1 MNSLAGSAIYQRQ
14 WLALSVLWLLSALL
28 MMREFGNAALGYPDA
43 DRLLMDGV
51 FLLDFMRAMPL
62 DRVVDF
68 TKEYYA
74 QYPALSIGYRPP
86 FFPFVEAIFN
96 AVFGINTWSS
106 RLAILAF
113 AVLGVSAWYALVAR
127 FYDRETAFWSGALIA
142 TTPFLVQWGWYTMG
156 EIPLL
161 AMAMITVYYFYRYSE
176 TQSAKYLYI
185 TTVLFCLTAWTKQ
198 TGAYLALFFLLYLA
212 YRQQLIAFF
221 KSKHSWIALAL
232 ATVMLAPLVAITLW
246 LGDLNV
252 QQSVGSAAASG
263 TPSRFSL
270 ANWLVH
276 FNSLT
281 EYHLTWAVLGLSV
294 VGMIAALIKRDRRA
308 VFFALFIF
316 TTYLVFSLLAG
327 KNPRYPFFWI
337 PPLTVF
343 AAVGLFYAHRPVTRG
358 ILTLALLA
366 AVSYNVFES
375 LRKQPQFATG
385 YDQAAQFVLQNSQS
399 PTVFFDGYNN
409 GYFTYFMRAADPQ
422 KSMYVLR
429 ADKLLT
435 SSAINNSIWLE
446 VHAKTE
452 ADIERMLQEYGVELV
467 VLESRD
473 TSGIDIHQRLR
484 RLVGGDGFQRLASI
498 PVVSNR
504 EPLQQQTLDVYRY
517 LRAKPLT
524 AQYLTLKLPVVG
536 QTIKVPLRTLKKV
549 DAQGAALTARSP
561 SYQALPK

>member
-1 MNSLAGSAIYQRQ
+1 MIAWLDQTFYKRQ
-14 WLALSVLWLLSALL
+14 WLALGVLWIGMMALL
-28 MMREFGNAALGYPDA
+28 LRELGNSSLGYPDA

-51 FLLDFMRAMPL
+51 FLLDFMRALPL
-62 DRVVDF
+62 NRVVDF

-86 FFPFVEAIFN
+86 FFPFVEAFFN

-106 RLAILAF
+106 RLAIVAF
-113 AVLGVSAWYALVAR
+113 ALAGISAWYALVAR
-127 FYDRETAFWSGALIA
+127 IYDRETAFWSGALIA

-185 TTVLFCLTAWTKQ
+185 TTVLFCLSAWTKQ
-198 TGAYLALFFLLYLA
+198 TAAYLALFFVLYLA
-212 YRQQLIAFF
+212 YRHQLIDFF
-221 KSKHSWIALAL
+221 KRKESWIALAL
-232 ATVMLAPLVAITLW
+232 ATLMLAPLVAITLW

-252 QQSVGSAAASG
+252 QQSVGSSAASG
-263 TPSRFSL
+263 TPSRLSF

-276 FNSLT
+276 INSLT
-281 EYHLTWAVLGLSV
+281 EYHLTWMVLVLSAAGMVFAVV
-294 VGMIAALIKRDRRA
+294 KRDPRA
-308 VFFALFIF
+308 IFFALLIL
-316 TTYLVFSLLAG
+316 TTHVVFSLLAG

-343 AAVGLFYAHRPVTRG
+343 AAVGLFYAHRPLPRSA
-358 ILTLALLA
+358 LTIALLV
-366 AVSYNVFES
+366 AVSYNVVES
-375 LRKQPQFATG
+375 LRKEPQFATG
-385 YDQAAQFVLQNSQS
+385 YDKAALFVLQNSRS

-473 TSGIDIHQRLR
+473 VSGIAIHQMLR
-484 RLVGGDGFQRLASI
+484 RLVGGEGFQQLASI
-498 PVVSNR
+498 KVESNR
-504 EPLQQQTLDVYRY
+504 EPLQAQTIDIYRY
-517 LRAKPLT
+517 LRAKPIT
-524 AQYLTLKLPVVG
+524 AQFLTLKLPVVG
-536 QTIKVPLRTLKKV
+536 QTITVPLRKPASKNGRNTL
-549 DAQGAALTARSP
+549 
-561 SYQALPK
+561 

>member
-1 MNSLAGSAIYQRQ
+1 MTGVAGRSIYRHQ
-14 WLALSVLWLLSALL
+14 WLALAVLWLTASVLL
-28 MMREFGNAALGYPDA
+28 MRELGNAALGYPDA

-51 FLLDFMRAMPL
+51 FLLDFMRALPL
-62 DRVVDF
+62 DRVIEF

-86 FFPFVEAIFN
+86 FFPFVEALFN
-96 AVFGINTWSS
+96 ALFGINTWSS

-113 AVLGVSAWYALVAR
+113 ALAGISAWYALVAR
-127 FYDRETAFWSGALIA
+127 VYDRETAFWSGALIVTA
-142 TTPFLVQWGWYTMG
+142 PFLVQWGWYTMG

-161 AMAMITVYYFYRYSE
+161 AMSMITTYYFYRYSE
-176 TQSAKYLYI
+176 SQSAKHLYL
-185 TTVLFCLTAWTKQ
+185 TTLLFCLTAWTKQ
-198 TGAYLALFFLLYLA
+198 TGVYLALFFFLYLA
-212 YRQQLIAFF
+212 YRGQLLDFF
-221 KSKHSWIALAL
+221 KRKQSWIAIVLAL
-232 ATVMLAPLVAITLW
+232 VMLAPLAAITLW

-270 ANWLVH
+270 ANWLMH

-281 EYHLTWAVLGLSV
+281 EYHLTSIVLILSAAGMVAAVV
-294 VGMIAALIKRDRRA
+294 KRDRRA
-308 VFFALFIF
+308 IFFGLLIA
-316 TTYLVFSLLAG
+316 TTYIVFSLLAG

-337 PPLTVF
+337 PAFTVF

-358 ILTLALLA
+358 VLTLALLV
-366 AVSYNVFES
+366 AVGYNVFES
-375 LRKQPQFATG
+375 LRKTPQFATG
-385 YDQAAQFVLQNSQS
+385 YDQAAQFVLQNSKS

-422 KSMYVLR
+422 QSMYVLR

-473 TSGIDIHQRLR
+473 VSGIEIHQRLR
-484 RLVGGDGFQRLASI
+484 GLVAGDGFQRLASI
-498 PVVSNR
+498 PVISNR

-517 LRAKPLT
+517 LRAKPIT
-524 AQYLTLKLPVVG
+524 AEYLTLKLPVVG
-536 QTIKVPLRTLKKV
+536 QTIKVPMRSLKKTI
-549 DAQGAALTARSP
+549 QPGAARTAYSP
-561 SYQALPK
+561 SYQAVPK